1 MQATTG
7 IDRVAQAN
15 NAYVLLD
22 ILAPLATDYVSQY
35 MVTYNQTGLTTA
47 KNTVFAMANAKGTSV
62 KIPNLIPGQSYDII
76 VYAMTVTG
84 TPSAASATLTVTTAA
99 DTTAP
104 AVPTNVAISL
114 GLRGGIIS
122 WTAVTAVTDADLQ
135 GYEVQVAQSGAN
147 FNIVNLGG
155 PILTNT
161 YQYAFP
167 SGTAVGTPLSAQVR
181 AVDWSGNK
189 SAWSA
194 TSTIKP
200 SDGVFFDELQVGN
213 LIATGTVTTGKL
225 QAGTPGAAQWIIDSD
240 SVRCNDGTGT
250 DYGKGVGVTTRLGA
264 DGNAFFS
271 GTVAASIVQGSYV
284 QGAAGGASGTG
295 ARMWMDF
302 VSLVA
307 GTGPLLSV
315 NDGTVNRVQIGNL
328 AANGVSL
335 AQIGI
340 RVNDASGSP
349 LFDSLGLI
357 KAATIVGS
365 YNDTTLGGGNQSLS
379 LSGWT
384 VLNNLSIAVAPTRT
398 TSYMVFCTISG
409 FQAITSTGVYF
420 DAHSSNFQLNVP
432 GVGVLTQGWVTPAN
446 NGASQPYATT
456 TIIGSVSLAAG
467 PYSIQAEMMPGG
479 AGSPSTVAAFFC
491 SSRCIYVLQLG
502 S

>member
-271 GTVAASIVQGSYV
+271 GTVAASIVSASTIKGSYV
-284 QGAAGGASGTG
+284 QGTAGGASGSG
-295 ARMWMDF
+295 ARMRMDF
-302 VSLVA
+302 SSPLA
-307 GTGPLLSV
+307 GT
-315 NDGTVNRVQIGNL
+315 
-328 AANGVSL
+328 
-335 AQIGI
+335 
-340 RVNDASGSP
+340 
-349 LFDSLGLI
+349 
-357 KAATIVGS
+357 
-365 YNDTTLGGGNQSLS
+365 
-379 LSGWT
+379 
-384 VLNNLSIAVAPTRT
+384 APFLH
-398 TSYMVFCTISG
+398 V
-409 FQAITSTGVYF
+409 
-420 DAHSSNFQLNVP
+420 
-432 GVGVLTQGWVTPAN
+432 
-446 NGASQPYATT
+446 
-456 TIIGSVSLAAG
+456 
-467 PYSIQAEMMPGG
+467 
-479 AGSPSTVAAFFC
+479 
-491 SSRCIYVLQLG
+491 
-502 S
+502 